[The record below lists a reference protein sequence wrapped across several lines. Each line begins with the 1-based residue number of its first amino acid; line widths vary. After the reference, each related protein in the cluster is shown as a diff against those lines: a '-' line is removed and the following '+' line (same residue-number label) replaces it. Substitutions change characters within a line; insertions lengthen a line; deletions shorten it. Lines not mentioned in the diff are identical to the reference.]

1 MMVDRQM
8 NEQKSK
14 LMYRYMAV
22 SNQDILMYTKFLII
36 FTLNS
41 NVPIHKH
48 LQ

>member
-22 SNQDILMYTKFLII
+22 SNQDIC
-36 FTLNS
+36 ND
-41 NVPIHKH
+41 
-48 LQ
+48 